1 MIQLKNLHLTFNQGT
16 PLEVEVLRGIN
27 LKVEAGEFVTVI
39 GSNGAGKST
48 LMNALAGDV
57 LVDRGHIFIDN
68 VDVTK
73 QTTNKRA
80 QYVSRVFQDPM
91 LGTCASL
98 TIEENLALAYDRGT
112 CRGLSLALRGHREF
126 FKERLADLGIGLE
139 KRLKDPMGALSGGQR
154 QAVSL
159 LMATLKPSKVLL
171 LDEHTA
177 ALDPKMARVVMTLTE
192 KLVAQEERAV
202 FMITHSMTQALEH
215 GTRTLLMHQGQIIKD
230 LKGKERSKLQPMDLH
245 GYFDEI

>member
-1 MIQLKNLHLTFNQGT
+1 MIHLKNLHLTFNHGT
-16 PLEVEVLRGIN
+16 PLEVEVLRGIH

-48 LMNALAGDV
+48 LMNVLSGD
-57 LVDRGHIFIDN
+57 LRVDQGHILPDGIDI
-68 VDVTK
+68 T
-73 QTTNKRA
+73 QQPTHKRA

-98 TIEENLALAYDRGT
+98 TIEENLALAFDRGA
-112 CRGLSLALRGHREF
+112 CRGVGLALKGHRDY

-177 ALDPKMARVVMTLTE
+177 ALDPKMARVVMDLTE
-192 KLVAQEERAV
+192 RLVAQEERAV
-202 FMITHSMTQALEH
+202 FMITHSMTQALDH

-230 LKGKERSKLQPMDLH
+230 LTGKERSKLQPMDLH
-245 GYFDEI
+245 GFFDEI